1 MAATGGCPPQAATT
15 TVTITSAP
23 VASFSYTG
31 TPYCKNAANPL
42 PTFSGGGVAG
52 IFSSTAGLVFV
63 SSATGQVDL
72 AASSSGFFT
81 VTNTIAASGGCG
93 VVTATS
99 TIDIVPDGSWTGAV
113 NNDWNNPGN
122 WACGLLPGISSDVT
136 IANGRPNYPVLSS
149 GVTGKTHNLTIQN
162 ASSVT
167 VTGNSLE
174 IAGVISNS
182 GTFMAANGTI
192 EMKGSIAQNIPANT
206 FSGNE
211 LANLV
216 INNPFGLALGGSL
229 NVNGILKAT
238 SGNLNT
244 NGFLKLISTASQTA
258 LIDGSGAGQ
267 VIGNVTMQ
275 RYLPSGFGYK
285 YFSSP
290 FQSATVN
297 EFATEVDLAAS
308 FPTFYKY
315 DENNSYDSSGF
326 TVYRSGWQNYVNPAN
341 PLVPLAGYAA
351 NFGPLVPPALVEMTG
366 TVNNGDVQVSLF
378 NNNRKYTKGFN
389 LVGNPYPSPID
400 WDNAGWTKTEIDNAI
415 YFFNAG
421 NTDQYSG
428 VYSSYVNG
436 VSSGNADNIIASMQG
451 FFVHVSDGAFPVSA
465 TLGVSNT
472 VRTTMLNPLFKRSYY
487 DYRTV
492 LRFSANFDTKN
503 ALSDAAVIYFDEYA
517 SSDFDIDFDALKL
530 KNTDHQVPNI
540 YSISPD
546 LNQLSISG
554 MQMPVDSLTIIPLG
568 ISTSI
573 DGSVTFNAQDISELP
588 SYIKLYLIDKQK
600 NVYHDLRQNSE
611 YRFIQKAGED
621 NNRLAI
627 AFSLMDLYPP
637 GTIIGDMFT
646 ISHSEDVVQ
655 INVDLPEGRNGNLLV
670 TNMLGQI
677 LIRKDVAK
685 KVTIELSPL
694 EGTGIYLVTLV
705 SGENKQSEKVLLR
718 KDYE

>member
-1 MAATGGCPPQAATT
+1 
-15 TVTITSAP
+15 
-23 VASFSYTG
+23 
-31 TPYCKNAANPL
+31 
-42 PTFSGGGVAG
+42 
-52 IFSSTAGLVFV
+52 
-63 SSATGQVDL
+63 
-72 AASSSGFFT
+72 
-81 VTNTIAASGGCG
+81 
-93 VVTATS
+93 
-99 TIDIVPDGSWTGAV
+99 
-113 NNDWNNPGN
+113 
-122 WACGLLPGISSDVT
+122 
-136 IANGRPNYPVLSS
+136 
-149 GVTGKTHNLTIQN
+149 
-162 ASSVT
+162 
-167 VTGNSLE
+167 
-174 IAGVISNS
+174 
-182 GTFMAANGTI
+182 
-192 EMKGSIAQNIPANT
+192 
-206 FSGNE
+206 
-211 LANLV
+211 
-216 INNPFGLALGGSL
+216 
-229 NVNGILKAT
+229 LKAT
-238 SGNLNT
+238 LGNLTT

-492 LRFSANFDTKN
+492 LRFSANFDTQN
-503 ALSDAAVIYFDEYA
+503 AISDAAVIYFDEYA
-517 SSDFDIDFDALKL
+517 SGDFDIDFDALKL